1 MSVQAREIAVES
13 ADGHRWTLLARIPD
27 GAKRSLLWLPALGI
41 AARHYVP
48 FAEALAARGVAV
60 FVHEWRGNG
69 SSSLRAAR
77 HCDWGYREL
86 LELDIPASRAAIEA
100 ELPGLARAIGGHSL
114 GGQLA
119 CCQLALAPSTAGEA
133 WLAGS
138 GAPYWRAFP
147 YPHRL
152 WLPLAYRFLPWLAE
166 RKGYLP
172 GRAIGFGGNE
182 ARGLIRDWA
191 RTAISGRYAAEGVAT
206 DIEAAFTGVRA
217 RLRAAVFAADWLAPE
232 SSARF
237 LLSKMPGEA
246 EITVF
251 DAGRLGAPAD
261 HYAWMKHP
269 EAVAAWFAGRMA

>member
-1 MSVQAREIAVES
+1 RLHPGLGDRRQPLPRPATGRRGPGGHRLRQRRAARRLPPRARGSGGARPFLPHAPAMSVQAREIAVES

-86 LELDIPASRAAIEA
+86 LELDIPASHADIEA

-119 CCQLALAPSTAGEA
+119 CCQL
-133 WLAGS
+133 
-138 GAPYWRAFP
+138 
-147 YPHRL
+147 
-152 WLPLAYRFLPWLAE
+152 
-166 RKGYLP
+166 
-172 GRAIGFGGNE
+172 
-182 ARGLIRDWA
+182 
-191 RTAISGRYAAEGVAT
+191 
-206 DIEAAFTGVRA
+206 
-217 RLRAAVFAADWLAPE
+217 
-232 SSARF
+232 
-237 LLSKMPGEA
+237 
-246 EITVF
+246 
-251 DAGRLGAPAD
+251 
-261 HYAWMKHP
+261 
-269 EAVAAWFAGRMA
+269 